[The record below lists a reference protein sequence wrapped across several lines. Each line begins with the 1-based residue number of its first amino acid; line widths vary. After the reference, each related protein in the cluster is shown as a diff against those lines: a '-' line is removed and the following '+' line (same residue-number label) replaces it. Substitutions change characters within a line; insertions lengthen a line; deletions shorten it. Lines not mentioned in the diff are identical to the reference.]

1 MNGKDVRQDGRQRRI
16 DREDDV
22 RGKTSW
28 WQNVLV
34 PYCVVNGSDDVGSHV
49 DHHASIGHG
58 RIGPDCFRRIM
69 NDSRFENLPLI
80 LETPVDC
87 HSANI
92 DLLYSFV
99 D

>member
-1 MNGKDVRQDGRQRRI
+1 MCPPQPWREI
-16 DREDDV
+16 DAHGGQTRPV
-22 RGKTSW
+22 TRPSRAVG
-28 WQNVLV
+28 QQVCCIAV
-34 PYCVVNGSDDVGSHV
+34 GSDDVGSHV
-49 DHHASIGHG
+49 DHHASIGRG
-58 RIGPDCFRRIM
+58 KIGPDCFRRIM

-87 HSANI
+87 HSADI